1 VEIEL
6 RQIFEADDFGEQL
19 TPELRD
25 TQARLR
31 EQVEA
36 QN

>member
-6 RQIFEADDFGEQL
+6 REISELEDFGEEL
-19 TPELRD
+19 TPELREAN
-25 TQARLR
+25 ARLG
-31 EQVEA
+31 EQAA

>member
-6 RQIFEADDFGEQL
+6 RQIFDAEDFAEQL
-19 TPELRD
+19 TPELRE
-25 TQARLR
+25 ANERLR
-31 EQVEA
+31 EQVA